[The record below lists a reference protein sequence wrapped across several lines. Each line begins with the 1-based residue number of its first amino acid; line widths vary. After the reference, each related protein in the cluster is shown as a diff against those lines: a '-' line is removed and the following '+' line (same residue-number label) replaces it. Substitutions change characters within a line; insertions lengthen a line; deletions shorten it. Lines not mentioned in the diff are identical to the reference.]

1 MPSRKRYDA
10 GMRTRNLLLAA
21 GLAITLGGCATTSTN
36 ENTAAKSGDPK
47 AASTEQAENGVVCK
61 EERQTGSMVYRRV
74 CRPAD
79 DADRRNADQESMRR
93 SQVNTRRGGPP
104 R

>member
-1 MPSRKRYDA
+1 
-10 GMRTRNLLLAA
+10 MRTRNLLLAA
-21 GLAITLGGCATTSTN
+21 GLAITLGGCATTNTS
-36 ENTAAKSGDPK
+36 ENPSDPK
-47 AASTEQAENGVVCK
+47 AAGKTEQAENGVVCK

-93 SQVNTRRGGPP
+93 SQVNTRRPTP
-104 R
+104 Q